1 MEKST
6 TGRGINE
13 THMTWPPVESQE
25 RGRETG
31 ALPRTSAIKGAR
43 PPPARWR
50 IHPPTHL
57 GIAAPPCKRQ
67 REYFVPMDA
76 ACPAARRGSE
86 DFGHGAARRSTSR
99 RPPVAA
105 VGRGRAEQPRQTV
118 ARARAR
124 AQEGEEEEEEEEEDR
139 QGIERE
145 SPGKTMLRLPG
156 AWLVRSRSPAKSWQ
170 NKQLGQQRVDEPT
183 AILHKQANTFAS
195 KHSSWSTTELQW
207 RAGHEAS
214 PNG

>member
-57 GIAAPPCKRQ
+57 AAPPCKRQ

-124 AQEGEEEEEEEEEDR
+124 AQEGEEEEGGGKWSPSTCVQGSGQHPGLAIARASAPRALFGSVRTPLPDDR
-139 QGIERE
+139 GCSSSRGKVHTRE
-145 SPGKTMLRLPG
+145 GGREVVGSAEAPAR
-156 AWLVRSRSPAKSWQ
+156 RSAPHR
-170 NKQLGQQRVDEPT
+170 T
-183 AILHKQANTFAS
+183 AGDSAS
-195 KHSSWSTTELQW
+195 
-207 RAGHEAS
+207 
-214 PNG
+214 